1 MNYRGQQRTRGKHP
15 RTASPARLGDRLAMA
30 STPHTKTPVHSHPL
44 SPDEFPTKGRRGR
57 PPPTTTADSRS
68 PSTPANYFTLK
79 AQLEQQDHAESSN
92 WDGSVRGYGKTEK
105 RHGVETHS
113 ASSPSLTA
121 MWDNPTTTKVPPLFV
136 VGSPH
141 DHSLPTPE
149 VHITAESDVDGID
162 PTVSAQVLATKWH
175 TYSDEAIQATI
186 SQLGASDS
194 PADTPSHPYHTALR
208 VLSSNLSRA
217 RLELEET
224 RRILREKEVAKKKRA
239 DALLKEL
246 QPSDQEVARRVI
258 QSLFTDDDE
267 NEHRVQR
274 KLSVLVRVSLIYSH

>member
-1 MNYRGQQRTRGKHP
+1 M
-15 RTASPARLGDRLAMA
+15 AMT
-30 STPHTKTPVHSHPL
+30 SIPHTKTVHSHPL
-44 SPDEFPTKGRRGR
+44 SPDQIPTKGRRGR
-57 PPPTTTADSRS
+57 SSLTTPDSRS
-68 PSTPANYFTLK
+68 PSTPANYFSLK
-79 AQLEQQDHAESSN
+79 AQLEQQDHAESSS
-92 WDGSVRGYGKTEK
+92 WDGSVRGHGKTEQ
-105 RHGVETHS
+105 RRGVDVH
-113 ASSPSLTA
+113 SSPLLS
-121 MWDNPTTTKVPPLFV
+121 TKVPPLFV

-141 DHSLPTPE
+141 DHSLLNSTTPE
-149 VHITAESDVDGID
+149 VHITTESDVDGVD
-162 PTVSAQVLATKWH
+162 PSVSAQVLATKWH

-186 SQLGASDS
+186 SQLSASDS

-217 RLELEET
+217 RVELEET
-224 RRILREKEVAKKKRA
+224 RKTLREKEVAKKRRA

-274 KLSVLVRVSLIYSH
+274 KLSVLVRTCYLFTFKLSNEFTSLLQSLLLRL